1 MNVWNSCAGCSFL
14 KVQQGYSFIFMGDWP
29 RKRQHL
35 CFLIGLEMMTGL
47 FSLFSS
53 NAMKTVAQHKQ
64 PPVTETQVR
73 CEATKTQPDGENP
86 SETIAPVL
94 LPKQHHISR
103 TTLSVGMDT
112 WLFPHCNVKQVW
124 FLNSK
129 WHFFSLSTGPES
141 LRFFVAFFVRQRYD
155 LVTLI

>member
-1 MNVWNSCAGCSFL
+1 MNVWGNSSAGCSFL
-14 KVQQGYSFIFMGDWP
+14 KIQQGYSFIFMGDWP

-35 CFLIGLEMMTGL
+35 CFLIGFEMMTGL

-53 NAMKTVAQHKQ
+53 NAMKKVAQPEQ

-73 CEATKTQPDGENP
+73 CEATKTQPGGENP

-103 TTLSVGMDT
+103 TTSSVGMDT
-112 WLFPHCNVKQVW
+112 WMFPHSKTKQVW

-129 WHFFSLSTGPES
+129 WHFLVFLPDQKASTFFAAFLSNKDTIS
-141 LRFFVAFFVRQRYD
+141 
-155 LVTLI
+155 